1 MQRALK
7 KLVAIYNMAKTDTEK
22 VNEYMAAL
30 NHPLKA
36 EMEMVRSIINHAS
49 DKIAERVKW
58 NSPSFYYKNDPK
70 KDLAAVHTRA
80 QDCVH
85 VVFVFYN
92 GDMIHESNGLLE
104 GDYKDRRMAK
114 FYSMQ
119 DVMDK
124 KVSLEKV
131 VQEWVALIEK

>member
-1 MQRALK
+1 
-7 KLVAIYNMAKTDTEK
+7 MAKTDTEK
-22 VNEYMAAL
+22 VNELMAAL
-30 NHPLKA
+30 AHPLK
-36 EMEMVRSIINHAS
+36 EEIEMVRSIINNAS

-58 NSPSFYYKNDPK
+58 NSPSFYYKNDAK

-92 GDMIHESNGLLE
+92 GGMIHESNGLLE

-124 KVSLEKV
+124 KASLEKV
-131 VQEWVALIEK
+131 VRDWVSLIEE